1 MPKSNLPQAKW
12 NLIFLVVAAVIVA
25 CDQLSKLWITSHLA
39 FNQSVPSDAFFRLT
53 YAQNTGAAF
62 SIFYGKTSILTVIS
76 IIGVIVLLVYNFIV
90 YRRFPYLDNRI
101 NKVALAFILGGT
113 VGNLVD
119 RFRLGYVT
127 DFVDIGPWPIFN
139 VADSSLVLG
148 VIIFALSIVFIIRI
162 PEEKSKGTWPSV

>member
-12 NLIFLVVAAVIVA
+12 NLILAVIAVFITV

-39 FNQSVPSDAFFRLT
+39 FNQSVPPDAFFRLT

-62 SIFYGKTSILTVIS
+62 SIFYGKTSILTIVS
-76 IIGVIVLLVYNFIV
+76 ILGVILLLVYNFVV

-113 VGNLVD
+113 IGNLID
-119 RFRLGYVT
+119 RLRLGYVI

-139 VADSSLVLG
+139 VADSSLVVG
-148 VIIFALSIVFIIRI
+148 VIIFALSILLITRV
-162 PEEKSKGTWPSV
+162 PEEERDRS